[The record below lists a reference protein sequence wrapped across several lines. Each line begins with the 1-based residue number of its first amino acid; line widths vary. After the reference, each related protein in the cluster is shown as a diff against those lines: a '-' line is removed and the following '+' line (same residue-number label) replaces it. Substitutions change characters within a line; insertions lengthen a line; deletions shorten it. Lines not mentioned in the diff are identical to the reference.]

1 MKWSKRDSLLLKR
14 NSIQA
19 EREGER
25 ERERVVGTWHLLK
38 SSGNRKQEK
47 DEPKTKQK
55 PSRVKIRIQ
64 SYKLPSISMCI

>member
-19 EREGER
+19 EREG
-25 ERERVVGTWHLLK
+25 ERVVGTWHLLK